1 MTRPRRPR
9 SPQSSPRPGTTP
21 DARLPA
27 PACLGLTGG
36 IGAGKSAALDAFA
49 RAGAAVLSSDDVVRR
64 LYSEPGV
71 VSAVR
76 KRFGPGVIDAGGAV
90 DRAALAASAFDD
102 PEALRFLEGLLHP
115 RIGSEREA
123 WVTAQRA
130 LTPPPPLLVCE
141 VPLLFEARL
150 EDRFDAVLV
159 VTAPD
164 DVRRRRVEARGQD
177 FDGRAAHQVDEAR
190 KVAAAD
196 MAFVNDGTLDDL
208 EQWVGAVMA
217 RFRRGVVNGA
227 G

>member
-1 MTRPRRPR
+1 M
-9 SPQSSPRPGTTP
+9 
-21 DARLPA
+21 
-27 PACLGLTGG
+27 
-36 IGAGKSAALDAFA
+36 
-49 RAGAAVLSSDDVVRR
+49 RR

-102 PEALRFLEGLLHP
+102 PQALRFLEGLLHP
-115 RIGSEREA
+115 RIGAEREA
-123 WVTAQRA
+123 WVAAQRA
-130 LTPPPPLLVCE
+130 LGSPPPVLVCE
-141 VPLLFEARL
+141 VPLLFEAGL

-177 FDGRAAHQVDEAR
+177 FDGRAAHQVGEAR

-196 MAFVNDGTLDDL
+196 MAFVNDGTLEDL
-208 EQWVGAVMA
+208 ERWVGAVMQ
-217 RFRRGVVNGA
+217 RFRRGAANGA

>member
-1 MTRPRRPR
+1 VPPWPTRPT
-9 SPQSSPRPGTTP
+9 STSPRPGPTP

-49 RAGAAVLSSDDVVRR
+49 RAGAAVLSSDDVVRG
-64 LYSEPGV
+64 LYADPDIT
-71 VSAVR
+71 SAVR
-76 KRFGPGVIDAGGAV
+76 ERFGAGVIDAGGAV

-102 PEALRFLEGLLHP
+102 PDALRFLEGLLHP

-123 WVTAQRA
+123 WVTAKRA
-130 LTPPPPLLVCE
+130 LASPPPVLVCE
-141 VPLLFEARL
+141 VPLLFEAGL
-150 EDRFDAVLV
+150 EDHFDAVLV
-159 VTAPD
+159 VTASD

-177 FDGRAAHQVDEAR
+177 YVARAAHQVDEGR

-196 MAFVNDGTLDDL
+196 MAFVNDGSLDDL
-208 EQWVGAVMA
+208 ERWVGAVMD
-217 RFRRGVVNGA
+217 RFARGVGDGA

>member
-1 MTRPRRPR
+1 M
-9 SPQSSPRPGTTP
+9 
-21 DARLPA
+21 
-27 PACLGLTGG
+27 
-36 IGAGKSAALDAFA
+36 
-49 RAGAAVLSSDDVVRR
+49 VRR
-64 LYSEPGV
+64 LYSDPEV
-71 VSAVR
+71 TRAVR
-76 KRFGPGVIDAGGAV
+76 ERFGPGVLDPGGAL

-102 PEALRFLEGLLHP
+102 PDALRFLEGLLHP
-115 RIGSEREA
+115 RIGSERDA

-130 LTPPPPLLVCE
+130 LTPPPPILVCE

-177 FDGRAAHQVDEAR
+177 FDARAAHQVDEGR

-196 MAFVNDGTLDDL
+196 MAFVNDGSLDEL
-208 EQWVGAVMA
+208 ERWVGAVMD
-217 RFRRGVVNGA
+217 RFARGVGDGA